1 MKIDLGKW
9 AAILG
14 QLAIAAPAVIAAV
27 RPVLR
32 AAKPPRIN

>member
-14 QLAIAAPAVIAAV
+14 RLAIAAPAVIAAV
-27 RPVLR
+27 RPVLH
-32 AAKPPRIN
+32 AVKVPRG